1 MQPGQEGERVVVTRD
16 VHRTFIDPR
25 TGDEQRGERLVR
37 RGGKLTVQ
45 RWVNAGA
52 AICETDDGSTVLM
65 QGSEIEPA

>member
-1 MQPGQEGERVVVTRD
+1 VAVTKD

-25 TGDEQRGERLVR
+25 TGDELHGERLVR
-37 RGGKLTVQ
+37 RGQILTVQ

-52 AICETDDGSTVLM
+52 AMCETEDGSTVLM